1 MTIAERIQLHK
12 LGYTKEEINELNKA
26 GYDPKG
32 LENEPAPAPEAPP
45 EQDPDPAPEPE
56 APAPEAK
63 PDPQDEILKAIQG
76 LTSAIQKSN
85 IMHDR
90 QPEQEPESA
99 EDVLFNLL

>member
-32 LENEPAPAPEAPP
+32 LENDPEPAPEAPQ
-45 EQDPDPAPEPE
+45 EQDTDPAQPEV
-56 APAPEAK
+56 PAPEAK
-63 PDPQDEILKAIQG
+63 PDSQAEILKAIQG

-85 IMHDR
+85 IVKSR